1 MSAGV
6 CPDWESFKTK
16 HFLLPQVWPRL
27 LAILGMAVAP
37 HTAASQKGKLS
48 IRFKLYIHSVFIP
61 ASRHTSSDRIKDKT
75 YLKVDEKINI

>member
-1 MSAGV
+1 MAETTG
-6 CPDWESFKTK
+6 
-16 HFLLPQVWPRL
+16 H
-27 LAILGMAVAP
+27 ILGMAIAP

-48 IRFKLYIHSVFIP
+48 ISRFKLYIHSVFIP